1 MSNKDFSLFY
11 FATIDRSY
19 FLDKH
24 NFYVAEARKRLFSQF
39 SDSDLEA
46 EAGQREQDYY
56 EAAGKRFDPD
66 YDDEGAICEQAHDE
80 GISHWIALSDM
91 KNTVSLALTAGMFH
105 QFDKELREKCIRE
118 FSHWLDAKSV
128 TSMIWDISFPRLIEI
143 LEWIGMDITSKA
155 YYEKIDACRQ
165 VVNVYKH
172 GDGHAHRVLSVA
184 HPEYYQDI
192 NIPRGY
198 RFSLR
203 HEQLEVTETQ
213 FIEFADAITAFWNDI
228 PTYCMR
234 SAIREEPEW
243 IKGEYKKHEK
253 KVKML
258 QD

>member
-1 MSNKDFSLFY
+1 MGERDFSLFY

-24 NFYVAEARKRLFSQF
+24 TFYVAEARKRLFAQF
-39 SDSDLEA
+39 SDSYLEA
-46 EAGQREQDYY
+46 EALQKEQDYY
-56 EAAGKRFDPD
+56 EAAGKCFDPD
-66 YDDEGAICEQAHDE
+66 YDDEGGIWERAHDE

-118 FSHWLDAKSV
+118 FSHWIDTKIV
-128 TSMIWDISFPRLIEI
+128 TSMIWDIGFPRLIEI
-143 LEWIGMDITSKA
+143 LEWIGMDITSKT

-172 GDGHAHRVLSVA
+172 GDGHAHRELSA
-184 HPEYYQDI
+184 THPEYYQNF
-192 NIPRGY
+192 NILAGY
-198 RFSLR
+198 QFSLG

-228 PTYCMR
+228 PIYCMR
-234 SAIREEPEW
+234 SAIRKTPKW
-243 IKGEYKKHEK
+243 IDLEYRKHVKKIK
-253 KVKML
+253 NL
-258 QD
+258 S